1 MSVVDGR
8 LQPTVLCSMWLPP
21 LPHRQ
26 RRNFR
31 LRPEPFHGVV
41 EHCSV
46 FLLQCQLIFQQAP
59 RFYQSDH
66 SKITLIVNSLRH
78 KAMQWAQAY
87 LTGNPISHLS
97 FIRFIEEF
105 KTVFD
110 QPRKED
116 EATHRLLNLRQCI

>member
-1 MSVVDGR
+1 TLIS
-8 LQPTVLCSMWLPP
+8 TKI
-21 LPHRQ
+21 
-26 RRNFR
+26 
-31 LRPEPFHGVV
+31 LRPRPFMRPSPFFS
-41 EHCSV
+41 SV
-46 FLLQCQLIFQQAP
+46 ITLKLIFQLAP

-105 KTVFD
+105 KLVFD
-110 QPRKED
+110 QPHKED